1 MDEKEEFGCGASCS
15 SCHSCCSH
23 DHDNDNEEFDLEME
37 DSIITFTDEEGNDI
51 DFQILDALT
60 VDEKQYL
67 VVMPCEDEES
77 EEVGVVILEIKDE
90 DGEEVYDTVID
101 DELAERVFQEFKKVN
116 ELE

>member
-1 MDEKEEFGCGASCS
+1 MDEKEIGCAGSCE
-15 SCHSCCSH
+15 SCHCCSH
-23 DHDNDNEEFDLEME
+23 DHEHDVEEME
-37 DSIITFTDEEGNDI
+37 LELEDGILTFTDEEGNDV

-67 VVMPCEDEES
+67 VVMPCSEDEEDA
-77 EEVGVVILEIKDE
+77 GVIILEIKEE

-101 DELAERVFQEFKKVN
+101 DEEAEKVFEEFKKAN

>member
-1 MDEKEEFGCGASCS
+1 MDEKEELGCGASCS

-23 DHDNDNEEFDLEME
+23 DHDHEEFDIEME
-37 DSIITFTDEEGNDI
+37 DSIIAFTDEEGNDVE
-51 DFQILDALT
+51 FQILDALT

-67 VVMPCEDEES
+67 VVMPCEDEDS
-77 EEVGVVILEIKDE
+77 EDIGVVILEIKEE

-101 DELAERVFQEFKKVN
+101 DEVAEKVFQEFKKAN

>member
-1 MDEKEEFGCGASCS
+1 MNEKEEFGCASSCEA
-15 SCHSCCSH
+15 CHSCCSH
-23 DHDNDNEEFDLEME
+23 SPEHEEMDLELE
-37 DSIITFTDEEGNDI
+37 DSILTFTDEEGNDV

-67 VVMPCEDEES
+67 VVMPCEEDDEDA
-77 EEVGVVILEIKDE
+77 GVVILEITEE

-101 DELAERVFQEFKKVN
+101 EKVAEKVFEEFKKAN

>member
-1 MDEKEEFGCGASCS
+1 MDENEEFGCGASCS

-23 DHDNDNEEFDLEME
+23 DHDNEEFDLEME

-77 EEVGVVILEIKDE
+77 EDVGVVILEIKDE

-101 DELAERVFQEFKKVN
+101 DELAEKVFQEFKKAN

>member
-1 MDEKEEFGCGASCS
+1 MDEKEELGCGASCS

-23 DHDNDNEEFDLEME
+23 EHDNEEFDLEME
-37 DSIITFTDEEGNDI
+37 DSVIAFTDEEGNNVE
-51 DFQILDALT
+51 FQILDALT

-77 EEVGVVILEIKDE
+77 EDIGVVILEIKEE

-101 DELAERVFQEFKKVN
+101 DEVAEKVFQEFKKAN
-116 ELE
+116 DLE